1 MRSLRN
7 ACRGDLEII
16 YLRNYMKNFKCGNCG
31 SMVFF
36 ENVFCETCGDTL
48 GFIPE
53 NMEMGSFII
62 SKVGKWEQHSKNQN
76 DSIPNWKP
84 CTNYTGNGV
93 YNWMLPADDPSDLCW
108 SCRLSL
114 S

>member
-1 MRSLRN
+1 
-7 ACRGDLEII
+7 
-16 YLRNYMKNFKCGNCG
+16 
-31 SMVFF
+31 MVFF

-48 GFIPE
+48 GCIPE

-62 SKVGKWEQHSKNQN
+62 SKVGKLEQHSKNQN

-114 S
+114 KLRKPRPVGVERFGCAYEFFRCCSFILS

>member
-1 MRSLRN
+1 MKILN
-7 ACRGDLEII
+7 AEI
-16 YLRNYMKNFKCGNCG
+16 
-31 SMVFF
+31 VTAWFF
-36 ENVFCETCGDTL
+36 SRMSSVKPAE
-48 GFIPE
+48 IP
-53 NMEMGSFII
+53 SVLFLKIWKWVVLFFL
-62 SKVGKWEQHSKNQN
+62 KVGKWEQHSKNQN

-93 YNWMLPADDPSDLCW
+93 CNWMLPADDPSDLCW

>member
-1 MRSLRN
+1 MKILN
-7 ACRGDLEII
+7 AEIVTAWFFSRMSSVKPAEIPRGLI
-16 YLRNYMKNFKCGNCG
+16 
-31 SMVFF
+31 S
-36 ENVFCETCGDTL
+36 
-48 GFIPE
+48 E
-53 NMEMGSFII
+53 NMERGSFII

-93 YNWMLPADDPSDLCW
+93 CNWMLFADDPSDLCW